1 MKFPIEKKLRLG
13 CFKTGLGKNSFFGLR
28 GAKTRFF
35 GIGGLK
41 AHFSYLSKLSCSAPV
56 SIGVE
61 STAYTAPVWPAL
73 WAPAMLGLVG
83 QFLSVL
89 VGFSN

>member
-35 GIGGLK
+35 RLGGIKSTLLLPVEIELLRSGVNRRREYGVYCTCV
-41 AHFSYLSKLSCSAPV
+41 ASIVGSSHVRFS
-56 SIGVE
+56 
-61 STAYTAPVWPAL
+61 
-73 WAPAMLGLVG
+73 WAIS
-83 QFLSVL
+83 QC
-89 VGFSN
+89 FSGIF